1 MQTFCQN
8 FGPIPP
14 IQALHNITV
23 IENTQM
29 FYQAPE
35 FCDDQSEDLNYVLT
49 KGDGT
54 GLDQWMIW
62 DKTERIMSGLV
73 PVGQYKLLY
82 MRLTGTD
89 KNGLSTNTLFNI
101 TFISKPYLNR
111 QIDNYEVRTEV
122 RFACQIPTNTFTHP
136 NSDQMKITVEQV
148 PTWLTYNPKDMTFS
162 GRPSAQNVGTFTIL
176 VTATDSKNES
186 TTTSFKIDVQKN
198 YVPVV
203 QKQVD
208 DLQLDLN
215 QPFEMQLERNTFVD
229 PNGDTLNITG
239 TRIPIWM
246 KFSRT
251 EMKLTGTPT
260 LYGVYNVSITA
271 TDAWNASATMS
282 FQIVAG
288 IQPNTP
294 PIVMTKLKD
303 Q

>member
-1 MQTFCQN
+1 
-8 FGPIPP
+8 
-14 IQALHNITV
+14 
-23 IENTQM
+23 M

-62 DKTERIMSGLV
+62 DKTERIMTGLV

-89 KNGLSTNTLFNI
+89 KNGLSTNALFNI

-136 NSDQMKITVEQV
+136 NNDQMKITVEQV
-148 PTWLTYNPKDMTFS
+148 PTWLTFNPKDMSFA

-203 QKQVD
+203 QK
-208 DLQLDLN
+208 
-215 QPFEMQLERNTFVD
+215 
-229 PNGDTLNITG
+229 
-239 TRIPIWM
+239 
-246 KFSRT
+246 
-251 EMKLTGTPT
+251 
-260 LYGVYNVSITA
+260 
-271 TDAWNASATMS
+271 
-282 FQIVAG
+282 
-288 IQPNTP
+288 
-294 PIVMTKLKD
+294 
-303 Q
+303 